1 MSTLLVG
8 ESGGPTAV
16 INSSLMG
23 VIDEAKK
30 HFDKVYG
37 LRYGIEG
44 ILNEDFVEINDD
56 ISLIPGAFLGSVR
69 FKLTNEYDRI
79 LEVFKKYDVRYF
91 IYIGGN
97 DSMDTCNKIDKYLKS
112 VGYEC
117 YVIGVPKTID
127 NDLVL
132 TDHSPG
138 YGSASKYIAT
148 TFEEIYLDTHSYKE
162 GRVTIV
168 EVMGRDAG
176 WLTASSSIAKLNGM
190 GPDLI
195 YLPEAVFDLEKFL
208 IDVDNIYKKNKKVL
222 VAVSEGIKDK
232 NNKYLLAYREFNND
246 DAFGHLQLGGVALVL
261 SEIVNK
267 RLGYPIR
274 AIELNL
280 PQRCAMHIASLKDVN
295 EAYNCGV
302 YAVKAMLDK
311 KSGYMVTLNDYY
323 LEPLDNI
330 ATKVKPFP
338 KEWIINGNDI
348 SNKYYDYALP
358 LIQGEVKIEY
368 RNGIPY
374 YKKNEA

>member
-8 ESGGPTAV
+8 QSGGPTSV

-23 VIDEAKK
+23 VIHEAKK

-37 LRYGIEG
+37 LKYGIEG
-44 ILNEDFVEINDD
+44 IISEDFIEINDD
-56 ISLIPGAFLGSVR
+56 VSLIPGAYIGSVR
-69 FKLTNEYDRI
+69 YKLTNEYERI

-97 DSMDTCNKIDKYLKS
+97 DSMDTCNKIDKYFKS
-112 VGYEC
+112 VQYEC

-132 TDHSPG
+132 TDHAPG
-138 YGSASKYIAT
+138 YGSSAKYIAT

-195 YLPEAVFDLEKFL
+195 YLPEVPFDINSFL
-208 IDVDNIYKKNKKVL
+208 KDVDRIYKKNKMVL

-232 NNKYLLAYREFNND
+232 DGNYILKYRSFNND

-267 RLGYPIR
+267 ELGYQVR

-280 PQRCAMHIASLKDVN
+280 PQRCAMHIASLKDIN
-295 EAYNCGV
+295 EAYKCGV
-302 YAVKAMLDK
+302 EAVKAMLNK
-311 KSGYMVTLNDYY
+311 KSGYMVCLNDYT
-323 LEPLDNI
+323 LEPLDKI
-330 ATKVKPFP
+330 ATKVKYFP
-338 KEWIINGNDI
+338 IEWIINGNDI
-348 SNKYYDYALP
+348 SSEYYNYALP
-358 LIQGEVKIEY
+358 LIQGEVKLKY
-368 RNGIPY
+368 KNGIPY
-374 YKKNEA
+374 YKKL

>member
-23 VIDEAKK
+23 VIDEGKK

-79 LEVFKKYDVRYF
+79 FEVFKKYDVRYF

-274 AIELNL
+274 AVELNL
-280 PQRCAMHIASLKDVN
+280 SQRCAMHIASLKDVN